1 MSTATVYAV
10 RDEVEEYEDPSSDRP
25 LVRVPADAQF
35 GDADFLA
42 SPTLTKLAQALI
54 ADDPH
59 FAFLR
64 DWSDTIVC
72 LWKRKGGTSGGK
84 AVLGKCQQ
92 LSGAARHFAGKRYL
106 IWLGADTCRK
116 ARLTERQL
124 EALVYHE
131 LCHLAPGDIDEETG
145 EEQAP
150 KVVGHQF
157 EGFTAEL
164 ERYGAWHEELAVA
177 QAAFEEL
184 PLFRGLGGVS

>member
-10 RDEVEEYEDPSSDRP
+10 RDNAHEPDMASARV
-25 LVRVPADAQF
+25 LVRIPTDEQF
-35 GDADFLA
+35 DNDDFKRAPELYLLA
-42 SPTLTKLAQALI
+42 RALI
-54 ADDPH
+54 RDDTQ

-64 DWSDTIVC
+64 DWSEQIVC

-84 AVLGKCQQ
+84 DVLGKCQQ

-116 ARLTERQL
+116 ARLTKTQL

-150 KVVGHQF
+150 KVVGHEF

-164 ERYGAWHEELAVA
+164 ERYGAWYEELAVA

-184 PLFRGLGGVS
+184 PLFRGLEGR

>member
-1 MSTATVYAV
+1 MSTATVYAT
-10 RDEVEEYEDPSSDRP
+10 RDEVHEDLAPARP
-25 LVRVPADAQF
+25 VVIAPADEMF
-35 GDADFLA
+35 GEADFIPG
-42 SPTLTKLAQALI
+42 SKLTKLAQALI
-54 ADDPH
+54 ADDPQ

-64 DWSDTIVC
+64 DWTDTIVC

-84 AVLGKCQQ
+84 DVLGKCQQ

-131 LCHLAPGDIDEETG
+131 LCHLAPGDLDDDTG

-150 KVVGHQF
+150 KVVAHDF
-157 EGFTAEL
+157 AGFTSEL
-164 ERYGAWHEELAVA
+164 ARYGAWQADLAVA

-184 PLFRGLGGVS
+184 PLFASSTSGRG